1 MLLGS
6 GESGVGGGPKV
17 AVHLWKIGRLEQP
30 LSQRDHRE
38 VMVGVDEPGG
48 AATVPTTGQGSDDM
62 HISRTIPRPK
72 VKGRSIMSCDKRPVC
87 PET

>member
-30 LSQRDHRE
+30 LSQHDHRE
-38 VMVGVDEPGG
+38 IMVGVDEPGG
-48 AATVPTTGQGSDDM
+48 AETAATTGQRLGRHAHLEDNSEAEGEGPV
-62 HISRTIPRPK
+62 HNVLRQASR
-72 VKGRSIMSCDKRPVC
+72 MS
-87 PET
+87 